1 MPIPMPLKY
10 SLLAVACVT
19 LWATAPARAERADR
33 TKPMV
38 VESDGKES
46 ASVDLARKLTVITG
60 NVVVTQGTMRI
71 NADRIEVREDPPG
84 RYQANA
90 KGSTAQ
96 PALFRQKR
104 DRVDEIVEAESQRI
118 EYDGG
123 SERVKF
129 IGDAKLRVLRAGVVS
144 DEASAATIVY
154 DQRADTIVFE
164 GGAPA
169 AAGAPP
175 GRARLVFVPRPEGSA
190 SEPAAAPAPSP
201 ARPASGAGEAR

>member
-1 MPIPMPLKY
+1 MPIHMPQKY
-10 SLLAVACVT
+10 SQIAAAGFACLALLAVA
-19 LWATAPARAERADR
+19 PAQAEKADR

-60 NVVVTQGTMRI
+60 NVVVTQGTMQI
-71 NADRIEVREDPPG
+71 HADRIEVREEPPG

-90 KGSTAQ
+90 KGNPAKPAQ
-96 PALFRQKR
+96 FRQKR

-144 DEASAATIVY
+144 DEANASTIVY

-164 GGAPA
+164 GGAPVSPGA
-169 AAGAPP
+169 AP
-175 GRARLVFVPRPEGSA
+175 GRARLVFVPRPDTSA
-190 SEPAAAPAPSP
+190 SEPAGAASAPGGS
-201 ARPASGAGEAR
+201 R

>member
-10 SLLAVACVT
+10 SLLAVACFALSVA
-19 LWATAPARAERADR
+19 LPARAERADR

-84 RYQANA
+84 RFQANA
-90 KGSTAQ
+90 KGNPTK
-96 PALFRQKR
+96 PAVFRQKR

-123 SERVKF
+123 SERVRF
-129 IGDAKLRVLRAGVVS
+129 IGDARLRVLRAGVVS

-169 AAGAPP
+169 SAGAPP
-175 GRARLVFVPRPEGSA
+175 GRARLVFVPRAEAAA
-190 SEPAAAPAPSP
+190 SEPAPAPAAS
-201 ARPASGAGEAR
+201 PASGAGGTR

>member
-1 MPIPMPLKY
+1 MPIHMPPKY
-10 SLLAVACVT
+10 TLLTAACLCLFAVHSAQ
-19 LWATAPARAERADR
+19 AERADR
-33 TKPMV
+33 SKPMV

-60 NVVVTQGTMRI
+60 NVVVTQGTLQI
-71 NADRIEVREDPPG
+71 HADRIEVREDPPG

-90 KGSTAQ
+90 KGNPSK

-123 SERVKF
+123 GERVKF

-144 DEASAATIVY
+144 DEANASTIVY

-164 GGAPA
+164 GGAPPSPGA
-169 AAGAPP
+169 AP
-175 GRARLVFVPRPEGSA
+175 GRARLVFVPRPDASA
-190 SEPAAAPAPSP
+190 SEPAAAPPP
-201 ARPASGAGEAR
+201 PKPASGAGETR